1 MGKNRP
7 PIILLADDDEDDRN
21 LIKDACDEAGLTCAL
36 KFVEDGEK
44 LLAFLRGEG
53 AFADEECAPFRG
65 IVLLDLNMPGMDGR
79 QALRE
84 MKADPALKPI
94 PVVVLT
100 SSGSQEDVARTYEEG
115 GSSFIIK
122 PSTFE
127 GLVELVAA
135 LDHYWLEVVSIPHGE
150 HGPV

>member
-1 MGKNRP
+1 MAKSRP
-7 PIILLADDDEDDRN
+7 PTILVADDDEDDRK
-21 LIKDACDEAGLTCAL
+21 LLKDACDEAGLTCPL
-36 KFVEDGEK
+36 QFVEDGEK

-65 IVLLDLNMPGMDGR
+65 IVLLDLNMPRMDGR
-79 QALRE
+79 EALRE

-100 SSGSQEDVARTYEEG
+100 TSESEEDIARTYEEG

-122 PSTFE
+122 PPTFE
-127 GLVELVAA
+127 GLVALVTA
-135 LDHYWLEVVSIPHGE
+135 LDHYWLGVVSIPHGD
-150 HGPV
+150 HGPA